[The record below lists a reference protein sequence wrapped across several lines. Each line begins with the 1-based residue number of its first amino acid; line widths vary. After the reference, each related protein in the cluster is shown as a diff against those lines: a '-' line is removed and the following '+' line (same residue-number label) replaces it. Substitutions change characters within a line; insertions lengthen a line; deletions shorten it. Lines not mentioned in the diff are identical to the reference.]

1 MQDLQRIQQ
10 LAEHLSSLQSDIT
23 THHLYGQIRTVA
35 GLRVFMEHHVFAV
48 WDFMSLLKGLQA
60 VLTGHDLPWR
70 PVGDAA
76 TRRFVNEIVLEEESD
91 LIDGEAI
98 GHFELYLRAMRQAGA
113 ETGAIEAVM
122 ARAADGMPVEQALSW
137 PGVPPASAAFSR
149 ATFRS
154 LEGARPHVIASAFTF
169 GREMAVPSMFRGI
182 VERLGDR
189 AAELTTLMTYL
200 ERHCQLDEEEH
211 GPKAVAML
219 AQLCGDDDLRWH
231 EARVAATAAL
241 RARMLFWDGISG
253 AIARLDT
260 AAA

>member
-1 MQDLQRIQQ
+1 MEHPQRVQQ
-10 LAEHLSSLQSDIT
+10 LVSHLSSIQSDIA
-23 THHLYGQIRTVA
+23 THRLYGEIRSVA
-35 GLRVFMEHHVFAV
+35 SLQVFMEHHVFAV
-48 WDFMSLLKGLQA
+48 WDFMSLLKGLQN
-60 VLTGHDLPWR
+60 VLTGRDLPWR

-113 ETGAIEAVM
+113 DTGVIETVM
-122 ARAADGMPVEQALSW
+122 ARIDAGMPVDQALSL

-154 LEGARPHVIASAFTF
+154 LEGARAHIIASAFTF

-182 VERLGDR
+182 TERLGHR
-189 AAELTTLMTYL
+189 AAELTTLVTYL
-200 ERHCQLDEEEH
+200 DRHCQLDEEEH

-219 AQLCGDDDLRWH
+219 TQLCGDDDLRWH
-231 EARVAATAAL
+231 EARVAAAAAL
-241 RARMLFWDGISG
+241 RARLLFWDGISG